1 MSRNYMEND
10 GFIHMDFVTLDQSV
24 YGSIVTSNLKSIKY
38 SLFVQ
43 YSIMILVTNNDGSFS
58 IVCKLECRTNL
69 SAEMSGSSMKIIVLQ
84 FIE

>member
-10 GFIHMDFVTLDQSV
+10 GFIHMDFVTLDQS
-24 YGSIVTSNLKSIKY
+24 IVTSNLKSIMY